1 MSQGPGRRPRSAG
14 PNRSGAAGRTRGT
27 RRPRSGDGARP
38 GSSRPAGAAPRPR
51 QVTVAGE
58 QSEHRRRGSGL
69 LRQAAILTAVLV
81 AVAALVAVPLR
92 NYLDQQDLLAAE
104 KAKESALRE
113 QLVELEDQRDALGD
127 PDYIRA
133 AARDRLQYV
142 NPGDTPYVIDAPEPV
157 IEPGQGHVQPEAE
170 QPWFDTLW
178 ETVSEP
184 VSAPVVEPTP

>member
-14 PNRSGAAGRTRGT
+14 PNRSGATGRTRGT
-27 RRPRSGDGARP
+27 GRPRSGDGARP
-38 GSSRPAGAAPRPR
+38 GSSRPAGAAPRARP
-51 QVTVAGE
+51 VASAGE
-58 QSEHRRRGSGL
+58 QSSEHRRRGSSL

-92 NYLDQQDLLAAE
+92 NYLEQQDVLAAE
-104 KAKESALRE
+104 LAKEAALRE
-113 QLVELEDQRDALGD
+113 QLDELEDQRDALAD

-157 IEPGQGHVQPEAE
+157 IEPGQGHVEPEAE

-184 VSAPVVEPTP
+184 TP